1 MRMREKELI
10 IISFVIIRKMSWFQ
24 CPSLAPRLTE
34 NTMRTILKDGQNIC
48 TQEELMFHRKE
59 VWTSGNLPHGN
70 LSPNCSLP

>member
-1 MRMREKELI
+1 MREKELI

-24 CPSLAPRLTE
+24 CLSVAPRLTE

-59 VWTSGNLPHGN
+59 AWTSGSLPRGN
-70 LSPNCSLP
+70 FPPNCSLP

>member
-24 CPSLAPRLTE
+24 CLSVAPRLTE

-59 VWTSGNLPHGN
+59 AWTSGSLSRGN
-70 LSPNCSLP
+70 FPPNCSLP